1 MTPITSNETDNNP
14 YTWWVPLSLTTP
26 SGGFEVTKPQAWQD
40 PANPPEVDISSL
52 PSINTEPLIA
62 NVQQT
67 GFYRVNYDA
76 ENWALIRDALKTNFE
91 KINR

>member
-1 MTPITSNETDNNP
+1 MEMIP
-14 YTWWVPLSLTTP
+14 
-26 SGGFEVTKPQAWQD
+26 KPMMI
-40 PANPPEVDISSL
+40 PEVDISSL
-52 PSINTEPLIA
+52 PSISTEPLIA

-76 ENWALIRDALKTNFE
+76 ENWALIRDALKTDFE